1 MKGFKLNVCRT
12 FANSKDRREYFTFN
26 NGERDYELTDRQ
38 MTEFEDSI
46 IMKIVKKIKHYMRN
60 SK

>member
-1 MKGFKLNVCRT
+1 MKDFKLNVCRT

-26 NGERDYELTDRQ
+26 NGEKDYELTDRQ

-46 IMKIVKKIKHYMRN
+46 IRKIVKRIKHYMRN
-60 SK
+60 SN

>member
-1 MKGFKLNVCRT
+1 MKDFKLNVCRT
-12 FANSKDRREYFTFN
+12 FANSKDRREYFIFN
-26 NGERDYELTDRQ
+26 NGERDYELTDKQ

-46 IMKIVKKIKHYMRN
+46 IRKIVKKIKHYMRN

>member
-1 MKGFKLNVCRT
+1 MKDFKLNVCRT
-12 FANSKDRREYFTFN
+12 FANSKYRREYFTFN
-26 NGERDYELTDRQ
+26 NGEKDYELTDRQ

-46 IMKIVKKIKHYMRN
+46 IRKIVKRIKHNMRN